1 MLNLTQL
8 NLWLVH
14 SVDCALCSLYL
25 LFMVPNVHGAQCS
38 RCTVFTVPVTAHS
51 AQCSRYIVCRRAM
64 FVPLMQNIS

>member
-25 LFMVPNVHGAQCS
+25 LFTVPSVHVHCVHGALCSLYLLLMVPNVHG
-38 RCTVFTVPVTAHS
+38 T
-51 AQCSRYIVCRRAM
+51 
-64 FVPLMQNIS
+64 